1 MTPTTLLQHYNFRWR
16 VKQKEN
22 NTQDNEINLIWNIS
36 KPSALIWIYFP
47 LNIFKY
53 SHQGFRASNND
64 FWCINYLL
72 QHCFFLKTIQFPL
85 IYTSPGWQLSK
96 DPLWISA
103 FKLALRRA
111 TAYIFQQMCFRR
123 LMSKSFNNS
132 ELRAAVSWCSKQ
144 VLVHFQKCKHWAEIT
159 LGEECVQQLYL
170 SSPQPQ
176 CRAWRSEEPCISRAH
191 TASPGCSQTLDLWS
205 NIRWTHKCILM
216 LDLVG
221 VFFLIVFPLLNAL
234 QTLFFLCKSQA

>member
-1 MTPTTLLQHYNFRWR
+1 MTFGALTIYCSIVFYLKQFNFLLFILLLAGSCQKILSEFQHLSRLF
-16 VKQKEN
+16 VE
-22 NTQDNEINLIWNIS
+22 
-36 KPSALIWIYFP
+36 PP
-47 LNIFKY
+47 HIFF
-53 SHQGFRASNND
+53 S
-64 FWCINYLL
+64 
-72 QHCFFLKTIQFPL
+72 
-85 IYTSPGWQLSK
+85 
-96 DPLWISA
+96 
-103 FKLALRRA
+103 
-111 TAYIFQQMCFRR
+111 RR

-216 LDLVG
+216 
-221 VFFLIVFPLLNAL
+221 
-234 QTLFFLCKSQA
+234 